1 MVICTKIM
9 DIRNLLQGKELSVCL
24 FKDFATFTFISL
36 GVEPNISVWRDGIF
50 RFPRKKTSV
59 TLPYKVKLNI
69 PKDSN
74 LPPNDTTR
82 WQQPSCYFIPF
93 NVLSSAETWTRISAL
108 KGPRSNQLIYGT
120 IVVWTIAISIF
131 RLKLTWSKLSKCSV
145 IDLNYRPSS
154 CKGAALP
161 LR

>member
-1 MVICTKIM
+1 M
-9 DIRNLLQGKELSVCL
+9 DIRNLLQGKELFVCL

-36 GVEPNISVWRDGIF
+36 GVEPSISVWRDGMF

-59 TLPYKVKLNI
+59 TLPYKVKLHN

-93 NVLSSAETWTRISAL
+93 NVLRSCGDRTHSSTL
-108 KGPRSNQLIYGT
+108 KGWRLNLF
-120 IVVWTIAISIF
+120 VLRSIF
-131 RLKLTWSKLSKCSV
+131 EVSFFCCKPFVSV
-145 IDLNYRPSS
+145 LQ
-154 CKGAALP
+154 
-161 LR
+161 